1 VTAASETREGDTL
14 AIKGLT
20 ITSTFDGGSVNGTIE
35 TVNFRELGDGT
46 VEVTMSPDYPL
57 VVNTTDPD
65 GTTSVVNVSVRQP
78 DLKIIASGTDA
89 ETRYDFTAPSVKA
102 VVADVTVDEKP
113 VEMTLEVDVTAL
125 AGSYL
130 VTDGTPTQLASSITA
145 DSAGMTLAMTD
156 PETGGKINVTG
167 NVVALAGTSTGKLLD
182 AAAMADMSQALQA
195 GFATDGSFTY
205 GAGTFDFDV
214 AEAADTTQGTATI
227 GSGNIVFAL
236 DADRLNYGGGAKDV
250 AISVSGSTI
259 PVPALAMTYGEAA
272 FNLLMPVSKSD
283 VPGDFALLTKLIDFK
298 LSDDVWS
305 LLDPEKILPRDAATI
320 VIDAKGKANWT
331 VDIMDPAAVEMV
343 AEDSMPAQLHALDVT
358 ELTLKA
364 AGAEVTGDGAFT
376 FDNSDTTTFPGVPL
390 PTGQLDLKIVGANGL
405 LDRLVQMGLLP
416 EDQAMGA
423 RMMMGLFART
433 VEGSDDTLT
442 STLEFKEKGF
452 FANGQRLQ

>member
-1 VTAASETREGDTL
+1 
-14 AIKGLT
+14 
-20 ITSTFDGGSVNGTIE
+20 
-35 TVNFRELGDGT
+35 
-46 VEVTMSPDYPL
+46 M
-57 VVNTTDPD
+57 
-65 GTTSVVNVSVRQP
+65 
-78 DLKIIASGTDA
+78 
-89 ETRYDFTAPSVKA
+89 
-102 VVADVTVDEKP
+102 
-113 VEMTLEVDVTAL
+113 
-125 AGSYL
+125 
-130 VTDGTPTQLASSITA
+130 
-145 DSAGMTLAMTD
+145 
-156 PETGGKINVTG
+156 
-167 NVVALAGTSTGKLLD
+167 
-182 AAAMADMSQALQA
+182 
-195 GFATDGSFTY
+195 
-205 GAGTFDFDV
+205 
-214 AEAADTTQGTATI
+214 
-227 GSGNIVFAL
+227 
-236 DADRLNYGGGAKDV
+236 

-364 AGAEVTGDGAFT
+364 AGAEVTGEGAFT